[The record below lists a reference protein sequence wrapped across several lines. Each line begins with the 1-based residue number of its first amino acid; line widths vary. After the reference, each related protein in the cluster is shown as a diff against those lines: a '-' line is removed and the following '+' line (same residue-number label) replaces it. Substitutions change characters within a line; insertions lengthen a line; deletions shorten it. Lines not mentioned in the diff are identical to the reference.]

1 MARKVLLAAVAVF
14 VAWEALDF
22 VIHQL
27 ILGPTY
33 ATLPQLWRP
42 QGEMKLG
49 VMFLVVFIAALAF
62 AALYAYFVR
71 PKSVAAAV
79 RFGLVWGI
87 GAGVA
92 MGYGSYAVMPLPY
105 SMALTWF
112 LGTVVEGCVAGAL
125 VGIIVK
131 E

>member
-14 VAWEALDF
+14 VAWAALDF

-33 ATLPQLWRP
+33 ATLLQLWRP
-42 QGEMKLG
+42 QGEMKMG
-49 VMFLVVFIAALAF
+49 VMYLAVFIAALAF

-87 GAGVA
+87 GGGVA
-92 MGYGSYAVMPLPY
+92 MGYGCYAVMPIPY
-105 SMALTWF
+105 TVALTWF

-125 VGIIVK
+125 VGAIVK